1 MTAKQDSNLEKVLQA
16 FLTQLQTSMGSQM
29 SELKEAV
36 EKLNNKIDQFN
47 VALIE
52 ERIANVNKD
61 LNGLSER
68 IKAVEVDE
76 GKLKAFSN
84 KMLGVVAVLVF
95 VIPLLVSIA
104 MGMFFNK

>member
-16 FLTQLQTSMGSQM
+16 FLTQLQTSMGSHM

-104 MGMFFNK
+104 MGIFFQK

>member
-47 VALIE
+47 VALIA

-104 MGMFFNK
+104 MGIFFQK